1 VSLAGDFFIVGDL
14 DSMLLNRLKGVEY
27 TPQAIESAIGDVDT
41 AAVIM
46 NLKKEQL
53 INLII

>member
-1 VSLAGDFFIVGDL
+1 
-14 DSMLLNRLKGVEY
+14 MLLNRLKGVEY
-27 TPQAIESAIGDVDT
+27 TPQAIVAALCDVDT